1 VPVGAAVEVTFREV
15 ALGQLIDEWQVVA

>member
-1 VPVGAAVEVTFREV
+1 VGAAVEVTFREV